1 MIKHTE
7 ETNRDREILEKA
19 NVELKEI
26 VHICDDR
33 YSLSIPISFPCVA
46 NILRSGESEGNMKRM
61 ELEEKLVFKSGQK
74 EQKVDL
80 GLSEP
85 TRKVINR
92 GDVLRKSEN
101 KLEWLDIHVILL
113 DNFLIMT
120 KRKRE
125 KGTEKLLVSKK
136 VPLASCFFTHV

>member
-1 MIKHTE
+1 
-7 ETNRDREILEKA
+7 
-19 NVELKEI
+19 
-26 VHICDDR
+26 
-33 YSLSIPISFPCVA
+33 
-46 NILRSGESEGNMKRM
+46 MKRM

-74 EQKVDL
+74 EEKVDL
-80 GLSEP
+80 GLSDP

-136 VPLASCFFTHV
+136 VPLASRFFTHV

>member
-1 MIKHTE
+1 
-7 ETNRDREILEKA
+7 
-19 NVELKEI
+19 
-26 VHICDDR
+26 
-33 YSLSIPISFPCVA
+33 
-46 NILRSGESEGNMKRM
+46 M

-74 EQKVDL
+74 EEKVDL
-80 GLSEP
+80 GLSDP

-136 VPLASCFFTHV
+136 VPLASRFFTHV